1 MTAPKNRVV
10 QGTQKDDQTT
20 FTFQVSADQQGIC
33 VPITPGRTNGGWLN
47 SGRNLFI
54 KIPNVGKTFDAATYP
69 NGIYDAYGN
78 AHTQNSVFNIE
89 DDSTIT
95 VKGDEVT
102 VTLYSGSTSY
112 DKMYIGKVGDSD
124 EAKDAN
130 AVEGKLLGES
140 DPESSGISGIHFFTE
155 KITAGN
161 KSSVCIT

>member
-1 MTAPKNRVV
+1 MTEFILERKMTAPKNRWYREHRKM
-10 QGTQKDDQTT
+10 TDHIYSL
-20 FTFQVSADQQGIC
+20 QVSADQQGIC
-33 VPITPGRTNGGWLN
+33 VPITPGRTNGSWLN

-124 EAKDAN
+124 EAKDA
-130 AVEGKLLGES
+130 KMQ
-140 DPESSGISGIHFFTE
+140 
-155 KITAGN
+155 
-161 KSSVCIT
+161 